1 MHGGQLDEDCLDS
14 AHGLLQG
21 MVQDSGM
28 MPWLD
33 HLQLSAESLT
43 SDELGAA
50 DQEGSIPLNE
60 VAVENSPHIRKRAF
74 EAGPGSPSHA
84 DSQPMRQRARHCEY
98 SAVSGGREGA
108 ARAGATTD
116 AEAVEGMVQLLA
128 GNSRAPAAAPRASA
142 AEPESKARCS
152 EPAAR
157 GSAAT
162 RGGGLIVKTE
172 EGTTPRKHTNPKD
185 L

>member
-1 MHGGQLDEDCLDS
+1 MMHGGQLDEDCLDS

-33 HLQLSAESLT
+33 HLQLSAESLI

-50 DQEGSIPLNE
+50 DQQEALHLTDA
-60 VAVENSPHIRKRAF
+60 AVESPHIRKRAF
-74 EAGPGSPSHA
+74 DAGPGSTSLA
-84 DSQPMRQRARHCEY
+84 DEQPARQRARHCEY
-98 SAVSGGREGA
+98 TATSGGREGA
-108 ARAGATTD
+108 ARPGATTD

-128 GNSRAPAAAPRASA
+128 GNRAPAAAPPRA
-142 AEPESKARCS
+142 AEPEAKTRSA
-152 EPAAR
+152 EPAGR
-157 GSAAT
+157 GSATT

-172 EGTTPRKHTNPKD
+172 EGTAPRKHTYPKD